1 LVVFFQSA
9 FNDKPVE
16 QHAAENPM
24 SRKARTTS
32 LPPPFLKRVW
42 LPGDAVKVESDW
54 DDYPLSLP
62 IIHSGGFDITFEKSV
77 TIIVGENGSGK
88 STLLEAIATMAGFSD
103 SGGAQGMRA
112 VEQSTA
118 SGEDAARLGQLLKA
132 AWLPQVRRGWFFR
145 AETFFSV
152 ARYLDEVGSTRA
164 GYLRASHGEG
174 FLSFF
179 QERLAEQGLFIL
191 DEPESA
197 LSPAKQFEFLKLL
210 RSMQRANNCQVIMAT
225 HSPILMALPDAALW
239 QLERFGLRATTLEET
254 AHFRLY
260 REFVLYPHD
269 TVEMMID

>member
-1 LVVFFQSA
+1 
-9 FNDKPVE
+9 
-16 QHAAENPM
+16 M
-24 SRKARTTS
+24 SRKVRTTS

-42 LPGDAVKVESDW
+42 LPREATNVDVDRDS
-54 DDYPLSLP
+54 YPLSLP
-62 IIHSGGFDITFEKSV
+62 FIQSGGFDITFEKPV

-103 SGGAQGMRA
+103 SGGAQGMQA
-112 VEQSTA
+112 VRHSAA
-118 SGEDAARLGQLLKA
+118 SGEDAWRLGRLLKA

-152 ARYLDEVGSTRA
+152 ARYLDDAGSPRA

-179 QERLAEQGLFIL
+179 EERLSEQGLFIL

-197 LSPAKQFEFLKLL
+197 LSPTKQFEFLKLL
-210 RSMQRANNCQVIMAT
+210 RHMQRSNNCQVVMAT
-225 HSPILMALPDAALW
+225 HSPILMALPDADLW
-239 QLERFGLRATTLEET
+239 QLERYGVRPTSLEET
-254 AHFRLY
+254 AHFRIY

-269 TVEMMID
+269 TVEAMID